1 MLHEVYYCDGC
12 RATMADSVTTIVGIV
27 IGLWFVVVAI
37 RWMVNRIRD
46 ELYDLRHRRRR

>member
-12 RATMADSVTTIVGIV
+12 RATVADSVTTVVGIIIFV
-27 IGLWFVVVAI
+27 YFVVVAI

-46 ELYDLRHRRRR
+46 GLFESRNRRRR